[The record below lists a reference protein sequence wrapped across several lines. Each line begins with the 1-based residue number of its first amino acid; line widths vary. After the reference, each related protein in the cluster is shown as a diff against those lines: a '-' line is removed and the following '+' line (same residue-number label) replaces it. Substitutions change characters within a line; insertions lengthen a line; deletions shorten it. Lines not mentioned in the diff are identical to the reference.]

1 MKYFFKKLI
10 LELVIIQEHSIL
22 NKAIVV
28 MKKAI
33 INFIALIVI
42 GLGAYHLSGV
52 QNAKAATGQ
61 AALAATCTC
70 EGGDNCTG
78 DKCECNSDGTCN
90 SCDNSLLGII
100 QCDLE

>member
-1 MKYFFKKLI
+1 
-10 LELVIIQEHSIL
+10 
-22 NKAIVV
+22 
-28 MKKAI
+28 MKKTI

-70 EGGDNCTG
+70 EGSEGGSSNCSG
-78 DKCECNSDGTCN
+78 DKCECDGGTCQ
-90 SCDNSLLGII
+90 SCDNKFFEIVK
-100 QCDLE
+100 CDLE